1 MAAANVLALPLAH
14 VVFEVSNNEVW
25 VDSLRYVVEPN
36 GSPPPETETPPRVI
50 ERPQLDLRG
59 IAFEMQLRRR
69 PQDNEVVL
77 QGGTTDGM
85 LSVGAAPNWGHLIF
99 YVPEVMMR
107 RIWPGQY
114 VGDVRASNARF
125 ERVCLTL
132 DVTVLEGITR

>member
-14 VVFEVSNNEVW
+14 VVFEVANNEVW
-25 VDSLRYVVEPN
+25 VDSLRYIVE
-36 GSPPPETETPPRVI
+36 ED

-77 QGGTTDGM
+77 QGGTDDGT
-85 LSVGAAPNWGHLIF
+85 LSIGAAPNWGHLIF

-107 RIWPGQY
+107 RLWPGQY

-125 ERVCLTL
+125 QRVCLTL